1 MSEIRVDTISEKTSG
16 SGTTVSN
23 LKNPN
28 QPFRNLIIN
37 GDMQIAQRG
46 TSTTGL
52 GDGDSGYYT
61 CDRWAFT
68 EGGSSAAVF
77 TQTQSTDVPTG
88 QGFSTSLKMDCT
100 TADTSLASN
109 EIFRIDHRIEGQFL
123 QHLAKG
129 TSSAKKVT
137 LSFWVKSSKTG
148 THIVRYKDQDNSR
161 HICAA
166 YTIASADTWEHKTM
180 TFDGDTTGAFD
191 NDNAKSLQIEWYL
204 FAGSDYTSGTLA
216 TSWASSTDAN
226 SGVGQV
232 NVADSTSNNWY
243 ITGVQLEV
251 GEIATDF
258 EHLPFDVQLQ
268 RCQRYFEKSYDLSV
282 VPGTSAAYDGTIL
295 AAVIADGTTTRI
307 VGNDM
312 RFAVRKRA
320 EPSVTIYAT
329 DDGTSGQINNYSS
342 GANKA
347 ISSIGNI
354 SETSIGRYFTMGD
367 AGATN
372 EQYEFQF
379 KADAEL

>member
-1 MSEIRVDTISEKTSG
+1 MSQTKVEAPFVDNNTH
-16 SGTTVSN
+16 
-23 LKNPN
+23 
-28 QPFRNLIIN
+28 FRNLIIN

-191 NDNAKSLQIEWYL
+191 NDNAKSLQISWYL

-243 ITGVQLEV
+243 LTGVQLEV
-251 GEIATDF
+251 GDAATDF
-258 EHLPFDVQLQ
+258 EFLPFDVQLQ
-268 RCQRYFEKSYDLSV
+268 RCLRYFFRDNLY
-282 VPGTSAAYDGTIL
+282 TSGVGATGAIAAGQCN
-295 AAVIADGTTTRI
+295 TTTRFDGQYDFP
-307 VGNDM
+307 VLM
-312 RFAVRKRA
+312 RARPTGSVSGADKFRVQHAG
-320 EPSVTIYAT
+320 SVTATTGVSLEADGVAPSFKSTMIYAT
-329 DDGTSGQINNYSS
+329 VSS
-342 GANKA
+342 GLTAGRA
-347 ISSIGNI
+347 GNLI
-354 SETSIGRYFTMGD
+354 HNN
-367 AGATN
+367 ATAYIDN
-372 EQYEFQF
+372 
-379 KADAEL
+379 DAEF

>member
-1 MSEIRVDTISEKTSG
+1 MTQTKVEA
-16 SGTTVSN
+16 
-23 LKNPN
+23 
-28 QPFRNLIIN
+28 PFVANNANFKNLIIN

-46 TSTTGL
+46 TSTTGI
-52 GDGDSGYYT
+52 GDGSTGLYT
-61 CDRWAFT
+61 CDRWGFA

-109 EIFRIDHRIEGQFL
+109 EIFRIDHRIEGKNL

-180 TFDGDTTGAFD
+180 TFDGDTTGAFG
-191 NDNAKSLQIEWYL
+191 NDVNKSLQIEWYL

-232 NVADSTSNNWY
+232 NVADSTDNNWY
-243 ITGVQLEV
+243 LTGVQLEV
-251 GEIATDF
+251 GSGEADF
-258 EHLPFDVQLQ
+258 EHLHHDVQIK
-268 RCQRYFEKSYDLSV
+268 RCQRYFYNLSSLGPY
-282 VPGTSAAYDGTIL
+282 VPDSSAAYLG
-295 AAVIADGTTTRI
+295 AGF
-307 VGNDM
+307 M
-312 RFAVRKRA
+312 
-320 EPSVTIYAT
+320 
-329 DDGTSGQINNYSS
+329 YSS
-342 GANKA
+342 SYMLTPVHLPTAMRTEPTLTTSNASNHFMFYRNSAGDNCDDLTLSASTSTICATLQNNTD
-347 ISSIGNI
+347 ISG
-354 SETSIGRYFTMGD
+354 T
-367 AGATN
+367 AGHAGGLVVQAGSTCN
-372 EQYEFQF
+372 L
-379 KADAEL
+379 DAEL

>member
-1 MSEIRVDTISEKTSG
+1 MTQTKVEA
-16 SGTTVSN
+16 
-23 LKNPN
+23 
-28 QPFRNLIIN
+28 PFVANNANFKNLIIN

-46 TSTTGL
+46 TSTTGI
-52 GDGDSGYYT
+52 GDGDTGFYT
-61 CDRWAFT
+61 CDRWGFA

-109 EIFRIDHRIEGQFL
+109 EIFRIDHRIEGKNL

-180 TFDGDTTGAFD
+180 TFDGDTTGAFG
-191 NDNAKSLQIEWYL
+191 NDVNKSLQIEWYL

-232 NVADSTSNNWY
+232 NVADSTDNNWY
-243 ITGVQLEV
+243 LTGVQLEV
-251 GEIATDF
+251 GDQATDF
-258 EHLPFDVQLQ
+258 EHLPVDVQLN
-268 RCQRYFEKSYDLSV
+268 RCMRYCYVHNNDADSNQMLVFPGASRGSTNKYFYV
-282 VPGTSAAYDGTIL
+282 QHPVP
-295 AAVIADGTTTRI
+295 
-307 VGNDM
+307 M
-312 RFAVRKRA
+312 RDT
-320 EPSVTIYAT
+320 PSVTLSGELRLINSHADGYQESNDTLTIGGVDVTIQGQNANEKGVTLFWNGAITGLT
-329 DDGTSGQINNYSS
+329 DTANMSYVMTFVKEANN
-342 GANKA
+342 KL
-347 ISSIGNI
+347 
-354 SETSIGRYFTMGD
+354 TF
-367 AGATN
+367 
-372 EQYEFQF
+372 
-379 KADAEL
+379 DAEL

>member
-1 MSEIRVDTISEKTSG
+1 MSQTKVAAPF
-16 SGTTVSN
+16 VAN
-23 LKNPN
+23 NAN
-28 QPFRNLIIN
+28 FRNLLIN

-243 ITGVQLEV
+243 LTGVQLEV
-251 GEIATDF
+251 GDAATDF
-258 EHLPFDVQLQ
+258 EHLPRDVQLQ
-268 RCQRYFEKSYDLSV
+268 R
-282 VPGTSAAYDGTIL
+282 
-295 AAVIADGTTTRI
+295 
-307 VGNDM
+307 
-312 RFAVRKRA
+312 
-320 EPSVTIYAT
+320 
-329 DDGTSGQINNYSS
+329 
-342 GANKA
+342 
-347 ISSIGNI
+347 
-354 SETSIGRYFTMGD
+354 
-367 AGATN
+367 
-372 EQYEFQF
+372 
-379 KADAEL
+379 

>member
-1 MSEIRVDTISEKTSG
+1 MTQTKVEAPFVENN
-16 SGTTVSN
+16 V
-23 LKNPN
+23 
-28 QPFRNLIIN
+28 PFRNLIIN
-37 GDMQIAQRG
+37 GDMSISQRG
-46 TSTTGL
+46 TSTTGI

-61 CDRWAFT
+61 CDRWAFA

-109 EIFRIDHRIEGQFL
+109 EIFRIDHRIEGKNL

-243 ITGVQLEV
+243 LTGVQLEV
-251 GEIATDF
+251 GETATDF
-258 EHLPFDVQLQ
+258 EHLPHDVQFH
-268 RCQRYFEKSYDLSV
+268 RCERYYQVIDFTNGHAQAANAYTASAATTGYNLHTEMRTDPTITLASAGGGSGGLAFLTSAGGYPSAVGTHAASSISTHQFKMDGSGGYSGLENGGSSV
-282 VPGTSAAYDGTIL
+282 VY
-295 AAVIADGTTTRI
+295 TT
-307 VGNDM
+307 GHGH
-312 RFAVRKRA
+312 KH
-320 EPSVTIYAT
+320 
-329 DDGTSGQINNYSS
+329 
-342 GANKA
+342 KC
-347 ISSIGNI
+347 
-354 SETSIGRYFTMGD
+354 
-367 AGATN
+367 
-372 EQYEFQF
+372 
-379 KADAEL
+379 DAEL

>member
-1 MSEIRVDTISEKTSG
+1 MSQTKVAAPF
-16 SGTTVSN
+16 VSN
-23 LKNPN
+23 NAN
-28 QPFRNLIIN
+28 FRNLIIN

-243 ITGVQLEV
+243 LTGVQLEV
-251 GEIATDF
+251 GDAATDF
-258 EHLPFDVQLQ
+258 EHLPRDVQLQ
-268 RCQRYFEKSYDLSV
+268 RCQRYYQKLSGAYAQNAFITNGFYNGASQFQGSYSYMCNMRAAPSLLHTA
-282 VPGTSAAYDGTIL
+282 GTSYYAVARVLSSDYVDEINGLKLYSPNDQAGLIYWDG
-295 AAVIADGTTTRI
+295 ASGTAGGGGVLYI
-307 VGNDM
+307 NSS
-312 RFAVRKRA
+312 
-320 EPSVTIYAT
+320 SVTEAAL
-329 DDGTSGQINNYSS
+329 S
-342 GANKA
+342 
-347 ISSIGNI
+347 
-354 SETSIGRYFTMGD
+354 
-367 AGATN
+367 
-372 EQYEFQF
+372 
-379 KADAEL
+379 AEL

>member
-1 MSEIRVDTISEKTSG
+1 MTQTKVEAPFVANNAT
-16 SGTTVSN
+16 
-23 LKNPN
+23 
-28 QPFRNLIIN
+28 FRNLIIN

-46 TSTTGL
+46 TSTTGI

-61 CDRWAFT
+61 CDRWGFA

-88 QGFSTSLKMDCT
+88 QGFTTSLKMDCT

-180 TFDGDTTGAFD
+180 TFDGDTTGAFG
-191 NDNAKSLQIEWYL
+191 NDVNKSLQIEWYL

-232 NVADSTSNNWY
+232 NVADSTDNNWY
-243 ITGVQLEV
+243 LTGVQLEV
-251 GEIATDF
+251 GDQATDF
-258 EHLPFDVQLQ
+258 EHLPRDVQLQ
-268 RCQRYFEKSYDLSV
+268 RCQRYYEDIDNAIYPNEHSGATL
-282 VPGTSAAYDGTIL
+282 
-295 AAVIADGTTTRI
+295 
-307 VGNDM
+307 GNY
-312 RFAVRKRA
+312 FWKVTKRA
-320 EPSVTIYAT
+320 APTLTAGTNAGSLTLNASNTGGGWIYK
-329 DDGTSGQINNYSS
+329 SS
-342 GANKA
+342 
-347 ISSIGNI
+347 
-354 SETSIGRYFTMGD
+354 TRRC
-367 AGATN
+367 
-372 EQYEFQF
+372 
-379 KADAEL
+379 